1 MTLEPEMH
9 AFIART
15 ESFYAANAVELSVAE
30 QREMYRRL
38 CQEFTPD
45 RPMGVLSHDAEI
57 EGPGGPIPVRHYYA
71 DASKGAE
78 KAGQDKGPPACV
90 LYLHGGGFVVGDL
103 DSHDFICAHFAAE
116 TGANV
121 IAVDYRLAPEHKF
134 PAAFEDAL
142 AAYRAV
148 RGQPERWGID
158 AERIVVAGDSAGAN
172 LAAAVAHTL
181 ADSSEVNIAGQIL
194 LYPCLL
200 PSGRGDFDSYVQNAA
215 GPILSAKE
223 MSWFWDMYLS
233 KSEDG
238 EDSRASPYLAK
249 NFAAMPPSKIVVA
262 EMDILR
268 DEGLAYAERLREAGV
283 PVDVTLFHGAPHGFY
298 WLDGVLS
305 QATELDA
312 VIADWVKQV

>member
-172 LAAAVAHTL
+172 LTAAVVL
-181 ADSSEVNIAGQIL
+181 ASRDDTGPRAVGQIL
-194 LYPCLL
+194 FYGRFGWGFDLPSFQTEADAPLLTTSDVRYYRKVYCGPDAEPDPRHSPLTATGLSRLPPALLL
-200 PSGRGDFDSYVQNAA
+200 PVEHD
-215 GPILSAKE
+215 P
-223 MSWFWDMYLS
+223 
-233 KSEDG
+233 
-238 EDSRASPYLAK
+238 
-249 NFAAMPPSKIVVA
+249 
-262 EMDILR
+262 LR
-268 DEGLAYAERLREAGV
+268 DESFAYGEALRA
-283 PVDVTLFHGAPHGFY
+283 
-298 WLDGVLS
+298 DGV
-305 QATELDA
+305 DA
-312 VIADWVKQV
+312 EVHLGVGLVHGSLRALHTSPGVRKMVDLAVSAIKTWAR